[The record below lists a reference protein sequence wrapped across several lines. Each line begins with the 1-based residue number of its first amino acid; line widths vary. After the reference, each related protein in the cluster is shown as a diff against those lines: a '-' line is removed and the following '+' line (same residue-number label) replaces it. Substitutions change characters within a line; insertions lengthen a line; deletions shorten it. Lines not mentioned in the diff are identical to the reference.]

1 MICYLLIAAAAV
13 LGLLAGRW
21 NKLALAAMPLTAL
34 GLLAG
39 FIGGLGYPQLMLCA
53 LAAAVP
59 ALAGRAA
66 K

>member
-1 MICYLLIAAAAV
+1 MICWFLIAAAAV
-13 LGLLAGRW
+13 LGLLARHW

-39 FIGGLGYPQLMLCA
+39 FMDGLESPQLMLCA
-53 LAAAVP
+53 LVAAIP